1 MVRKARGL
9 SHVAFVHH
17 HPDLT
22 SDVLLREGDTVIHKR
37 MLRAEVHSIIQLAR
51 PSPRDELV
59 AKLPDLR
66 VHDKTL

>member
-1 MVRKARGL
+1 MAGKVRGL
-9 SHVAFVHH
+9 SHVAFVRH

-22 SDVLLREGDTVIHKR
+22 SDVLLREDDTILQESVFRTEI
-37 MLRAEVHSIIQLAR
+37 HSIIQLAR

>member
-1 MVRKARGL
+1 MVGKVWGL
-9 SHVAFVHH
+9 SHVAFVRH

-22 SDVLLREGDTVIHKR
+22 SDVLLREGDTVIHKL
-37 MLRAEVHSIIQLAR
+37 MLRAEKHSIIQLAR